1 MNLVDH
7 MQFQLDSSFDQCIG
21 LIHELLYFIN
31 DERILY
37 EYVKA

>member
-21 LIHELLYFIN
+21 LIREHYISLTMRGFYMSM
-31 DERILY
+31 
-37 EYVKA
+37 